1 MNPWM
6 LHAMADSRREEMQ
19 RDAARH
25 AGGAHRPAWRAAPI
39 APTWPHMRRQV
50 GYALVEAG
58 LRLLATD
65 GPAPRA

>member
-6 LHAMADSRREEMQ
+6 LHAMADSRRAEMQ
-19 RDAARH
+19 HDAARH
-25 AGGAHRPAWRAAPI
+25 ASGANRPAWRPAPI
-39 APTWPHMRRQV
+39 APAWPHMRRQV

-65 GPAPRA
+65 GPAPRG